1 MGEYDDIIMM
11 AHHISSRHPR
21 MSMEQRA
28 AQFSSFAALNGHEEA
43 IEDTARLNAESYE
56 IVPDEEE

>member
-1 MGEYDDIIMM
+1 
-11 AHHISSRHPR
+11 
-21 MSMEQRA
+21 MEQRA